1 VSKLP
6 ETDVA
11 ASPQMAYG
19 GGGPEPQEGEDLIV
33 MADMAQAL
41 TWGRDEAEVV
51 TELQAG
57 SQAAFDALIR
67 HFHAPIFRL
76 LCQMLGN
83 SADAADTTQEVFL
96 KAFRGIGG
104 FRRGSSL
111 KTWLYR
117 IAIREAL
124 NQRRWWKRHHSKES
138 SYETNE
144 MNGAA
149 LATAHEPSPFDQCVA
164 RETQEAVHRALGR
177 LPEVFRSSVV
187 LRDLQGLSYEEISDV
202 LEISV
207 GTVKS
212 RILRG
217 RRTLKDLL
225 EAELGDSRAGA
236 RQGEAMGREMAGGE
250 LAGGER

>member
-1 VSKLP
+1 
-6 ETDVA
+6 
-11 ASPQMAYG
+11 MA
-19 GGGPEPQEGEDLIV
+19 Q
-33 MADMAQAL
+33 MAQAL

-57 SQAAFDALIR
+57 SPAAFDALIQ
-67 HFHAPIFRL
+67 HFHAPLFRL

-96 KAFRGIGG
+96 KAFRGIYG

-124 NQRRWWKRHHSKES
+124 NQRRWWRRHQSKET
-138 SYETNE
+138 SYDLDGTSGETL
-144 MNGAA
+144 GAA
-149 LATAHEPSPFDQCVA
+149 ADPSPFDACAA
-164 RETQEAVHRALGR
+164 RETQQAVRRALAR
-177 LPEVFRSSVV
+177 LPQVFRGAVV
-187 LRDLQGLSYEEISDV
+187 LRDLEGLSYEEIAEV
-202 LEISV
+202 LEVSV

-217 RRTLKDLL
+217 RRTLKELL
-225 EAELGDSRAGA
+225 DPELGNARAGLRPGEMMA
-236 RQGEAMGREMAGGE
+236 RE
-250 LAGGER
+250 LAGGEP

>member
-1 VSKLP
+1 
-6 ETDVA
+6 
-11 ASPQMAYG
+11 MA
-19 GGGPEPQEGEDLIV
+19 Q
-33 MADMAQAL
+33 MAQAI

-51 TELQAG
+51 TELQSG
-57 SQAAFDALIR
+57 SAAAFDALIR
-67 HFHAPIFRL
+67 HFHAPLFRL

-96 KAFRGIGG
+96 KAFRGIRG

-124 NQRRWWKRHHSKES
+124 NQRRWWRRHKSKES
-138 SYETNE
+138 SYETE
-144 MNGAA
+144 GAGTEA
-149 LATAHEPSPFDQCVA
+149 LGASAEPSPFDECAA
-164 RETQEAVHRALGR
+164 REAQQTVRRALAR
-177 LPEVFRSSVV
+177 LPQVFRSAVV
-187 LRDLQGLSYEEISDV
+187 LRDIEGLSYEEIAEV
-202 LEISV
+202 LEISI

-217 RRTLKDLL
+217 RRALKELL
-225 EAELGDSRAGA
+225 EPELEASHATA
-236 RQGEAMGREMAGGE
+236 RQGAMLGRE